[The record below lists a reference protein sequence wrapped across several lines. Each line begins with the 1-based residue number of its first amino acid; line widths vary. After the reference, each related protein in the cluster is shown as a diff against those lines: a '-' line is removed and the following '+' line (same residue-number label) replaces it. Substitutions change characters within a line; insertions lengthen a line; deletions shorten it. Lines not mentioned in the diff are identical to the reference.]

1 MLPALTHLQYDT
13 NNFVST
19 QQIMASNVLMGNAN
33 KLLPPLGNDCIN
45 VIDINKIFSIE
56 TGIALNKFELKL
68 KTNDND

>member
-33 KLLPPLGNDCIN
+33 KLLPPLGND

-56 TGIALNKFELKL
+56 TDIALNKFELKL